1 MIIKWLSLWPP
12 YYHIYNPNGDCCL
25 FSTFFFLIILEKP
38 ILSPKMFKTSTTG
51 KQFDK
56 EKLFR
61 KILMI
66 YYYDF
71 AAKAIQVATD
81 PIWPRLF
88 RRL

>member
-1 MIIKWLSLWPP
+1 MNCKLA
-12 YYHIYNPNGDCCL
+12 L
-25 FSTFFFLIILEKP
+25 FWVYGEVQATEQTFFFLIILEKP

-71 AAKAIQVATD
+71 GAKAIQVATD